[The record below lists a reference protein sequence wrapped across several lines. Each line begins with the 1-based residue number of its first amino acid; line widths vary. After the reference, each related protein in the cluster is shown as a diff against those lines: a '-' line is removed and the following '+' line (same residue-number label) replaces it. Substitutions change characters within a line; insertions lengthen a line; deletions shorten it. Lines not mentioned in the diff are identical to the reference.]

1 MNSPQAVGSSQVGG
15 AAPQLQTVRRP
26 RSSFRDWLRVNSP
39 TIGPIGALIVLF
51 LVFAVAAGSDFVSEG
66 NMTNILAQC
75 GVIAV
80 MGTGLTFVLLIAEID
95 LMFSA
100 VAVLA
105 GVSGSIFFSGQKF
118 PLFFLGEVSFGKG
131 HELIAIVLALLIA
144 TAFGVLAGSLTSRLG
159 VPSFIATL
167 GLLLLCDGLS
177 FYWSRGNIVY
187 DVPPLASKLG
197 GETVG
202 PIPYIAITAAVIML
216 IAHIVLSRTRFGRYV
231 YMTGANR
238 RAAELA
244 GINTRKIILAVFAI
258 SGFLA
263 GVAGLLAVGR
273 LGSAQPDASNSYL
286 LPVIAATVVGGVS
299 LFGGVGTIRSTLI
312 GVLVFTVLDN
322 GLDQTNIDI
331 HLKPFMRGLILLL
344 AIVVNVVGLRLASK
358 ARTAEQ
364 AEVEVTPAPPP
375 AARPATGAEA

>member
-1 MNSPQAVGSSQVGG
+1 VNPPQTVEPAPADTPAPTLQAVRTRPS
-15 AAPQLQTVRRP
+15 TV
-26 RSSFRDWLRVNSP
+26 RDWLRVNSP
-39 TIGPIGALIVLF
+39 TIGPIGALVVLF
-51 LVFAVAAGSDFVSEG
+51 LVFAVAAGSDFVSKD

-118 PLFFLGEVSFGKG
+118 PLFFFGEVTFG
-131 HELIAIVLALLIA
+131 HDHQLIAIVAALIIA
-144 TAFGVLAGSLTSRLG
+144 TLFGLLAGALTSRLG

-177 FYWSRGNIVY
+177 FYWSKGNIVY

-197 GETVG
+197 GETLG

-216 IAHIVLSRTRFGRYV
+216 IAHIVLSRTRFGRYI
-231 YMTGANR
+231 YMTGSNR

-244 GINTRKIILAVFAI
+244 GINTRKIILSVFAI

-299 LFGGVGTIRSTLI
+299 LFGGVGTIRSTLV

-344 AIVVNVVGLRLASK
+344 AIVVNVVGLRLASR

-364 AEVEVTPAPPP
+364 AEVEVTAGPPG
-375 AARPATGAEA
+375 AAQPATGTGV

>member
-1 MNSPQAVGSSQVGG
+1 MNPPSTADPASAQAPPPLK
-15 AAPQLQTVRRP
+15 ATRRHP
-26 RSSFRDWLRVNSP
+26 VSFRDWLRANSL

-51 LVFAVAAGSDFVSEG
+51 LVFTVAAGSDFVSKD

-95 LMFSA
+95 LAFPA
-100 VAVLA
+100 IAVLA
-105 GVSGSIFFSGQKF
+105 GISASIFFAGQAF
-118 PLFFLGEVSFGKG
+118 PMFFLGDVTFGSG
-131 HELIAIVLALLIA
+131 NQLIAIVSAV
-144 TAFGVLAGSLTSRLG
+144 VLATVLGLLAGAMTARLG

-167 GLLLLCDGLS
+167 GLLLLCNGLA

-216 IAHIVLSRTRFGRYV
+216 IAHLVLSRTRFGRYI
-231 YMTGANR
+231 YMTGSNR

-244 GINTRKIILAVFAI
+244 GINTRKVIISVFAI

-273 LGSAQPDASNSYL
+273 LGSAQPDSSNSYL

-299 LFGGVGTIRSTLI
+299 LFGGVGTIRSTLV

-322 GLDQTNIDI
+322 GLDQTQIDI

-344 AIVVNVVGLRLASK
+344 AIVVNVVGLQLASK
-358 ARTAEQ
+358 ARTADQ
-364 AEVEVTPAPPP
+364 AEVEVVPPP
-375 AARPATGAEA
+375 GGKPAAAGTGA

>member
-1 MNSPQAVGSSQVGG
+1 VSPREWLQAH
-15 AAPQLQTVRRP
+15 AL
-26 RSSFRDWLRVNSP
+26 
-39 TIGPIGALIVLF
+39 TIGPLGALIILF
-51 LVFAVAAGSDFVSEG
+51 LIFSIAAGSDFLSEG

-80 MGTGLTFVLLIAEID
+80 MGTGLTFVLIIAEID
-95 LMFSA
+95 LAFPA
-100 VAVLA
+100 IAVLA
-105 GVSGSIFFSGQKF
+105 GVSASIFFAGQQF
-118 PLFFLGEVSFGKG
+118 PLFLFGDVTFASG
-131 HELIAIVLALLIA
+131 NQLVAITSALLIA
-144 TAFGVLAGSLTSRLG
+144 TTLGLLAGFLTSRLG

-167 GLLLLCDGLS
+167 GLLLVCNGLA

-187 DVPPLASKLG
+187 DVPPVSATLG
-197 GETVG
+197 GETIG
-202 PIPYIAITAAVIML
+202 PIPYIAITAAAIML
-216 IAHIVLSRTRFGRYV
+216 IAHLVLSRTRFGRYV

-244 GINTRKIILAVFAI
+244 GVNTQKMIIAVFGI

-273 LGSAQPDASNSYL
+273 LGSAQPDPGNSYL

-299 LFGGVGTIRSTLI
+299 LFGGVGTIRSTLV

-322 GLDQTNIDI
+322 GLDQTQIDI
-331 HLKPFMRGLILLL
+331 QLKPFMRGLILLL

-358 ARTAEQ
+358 ARVAEQ
-364 AEVEVTPAPPP
+364 ADLELTPTPTPTPTAG
-375 AARPATGAEA
+375 AAT

>member
-1 MNSPQAVGSSQVGG
+1 VNSSQTAEP
-15 AAPQLQTVRRP
+15 AASSQPAVEAVRQRPTTV
-26 RSSFRDWLRVNSP
+26 RDWLRVNSP
-39 TIGPIGALIVLF
+39 TIGPIGALVVLF
-51 LVFAVAAGSDFVSEG
+51 VVFAIAAGGDFVSEG

-105 GVSGSIFFSGQKF
+105 GISGSIFFSGQKF
-118 PLFFLGEVSFGKG
+118 PLFFFGEVSLGKG
-131 HELIAIVLALLIA
+131 HELIAILAALVIA
-144 TAFGVLAGSLTSRLG
+144 TLFGLLAGALTSRLG

-177 FYWSRGNIVY
+177 FYWSKGNIVY

-202 PIPYIAITAAVIML
+202 PIPYIAITAGVIMV
-216 IAHIVLSRTRFGRYV
+216 IAHVVLSRTRFGRYV
-231 YMTGANR
+231 YMTGSNR

-244 GINTRKIILAVFAI
+244 GVNTRKIILSVFAI

-344 AIVVNVVGLRLASK
+344 AIVVNVVGLRLASR

-364 AEVEVTPAPPP
+364 AEVEVRPVPP
-375 AARPATGAEA
+375 ATQPATGTGV

>member
-1 MNSPQAVGSSQVGG
+1 VNSPQTAEPAAGAEPAVE
-15 AAPQLQTVRRP
+15 AVRRRP
-26 RSSFRDWLRVNSP
+26 TTVRDWLRVNSP
-39 TIGPIGALIVLF
+39 TVGPIGALVVLF
-51 LVFAVAAGSDFVSEG
+51 VVFAIAAGSDFVSEG
-66 NMTNILAQC
+66 NMTNILAQV

-105 GVSGSIFFSGQKF
+105 GISGSIFFSGQKF
-118 PLFFLGEVSFGKG
+118 PLFFLGEVSLGKG
-131 HELIAIVLALLIA
+131 HELIAILAALVIA
-144 TAFGVLAGSLTSRLG
+144 TLFGLLAGALTSRLG

-177 FYWSRGNIVY
+177 FYWSKGNIVY

-197 GETVG
+197 GETIG
-202 PIPYIAITAAVIML
+202 PIPYIAITAGVIML
-216 IAHIVLSRTRFGRYV
+216 VAHIVLSRTRFGRYV
-231 YMTGANR
+231 YMTGSNR

-244 GINTRKIILAVFAI
+244 GVNTRKIILSVFAI

-299 LFGGVGTIRSTLI
+299 LFGGVGTIRSTLV

-344 AIVVNVVGLRLASK
+344 AIVVNVVGLRLASR

-364 AEVEVTPAPPP
+364 ADVEVVSVPSGTQP
-375 AARPATGAEA
+375 AAGTGV

>member
-1 MNSPQAVGSSQVGG
+1 
-15 AAPQLQTVRRP
+15 
-26 RSSFRDWLRVNSP
+26 
-39 TIGPIGALIVLF
+39 
-51 LVFAVAAGSDFVSEG
+51 VS
-66 NMTNILAQC
+66 A
-75 GVIAV
+75 
-80 MGTGLTFVLLIAEID
+80 
-95 LMFSA
+95 
-100 VAVLA
+100 
-105 GVSGSIFFSGQKF
+105 SIFFSGQKF
-118 PLFFLGEVSFGKG
+118 PLFFFGEVSLGQG

-177 FYWSRGNIVY
+177 FYWSKGNIVY

-197 GETVG
+197 GETIG
-202 PIPYIAITAAVIML
+202 PIPYIAITAGVIML

-258 SGFLA
+258 SGFLS

-344 AIVVNVVGLRLASK
+344 AIVVNVVGLRLASR

-364 AEVEVTPAPPP
+364 AEVEVTTAPPP
-375 AARPATGAEA
+375 AAQPATGKGA

>member
-1 MNSPQAVGSSQVGG
+1 VNSPQAVEPSDADAV
-15 AAPQLQTVRRP
+15 PTLQTVRQRP
-26 RSSFRDWLRVNSP
+26 SSIRDWLRVNSP
-39 TIGPIGALIVLF
+39 TIGPIGALVVLF
-51 LVFAVAAGSDFVSEG
+51 LIFAVAAGSDFVSKD

-105 GVSGSIFFSGQKF
+105 GVSASIFFSGQKF
-118 PLFFLGEVSFGKG
+118 PLFFFGEVSLGKG

-144 TAFGVLAGSLTSRLG
+144 AAFGVLAGSLTSRLG

-358 ARTAEQ
+358 ARTEEQ
-364 AEVEVTPAPPP
+364 AEVEVTPAPPG
-375 AARPATGAEA
+375 AAQPATGTEV

>member
-1 MNSPQAVGSSQVGG
+1 VNSSPATQPPVAETPPPVQAVR
-15 AAPQLQTVRRP
+15 RRP
-26 RSSFRDWLRVNSP
+26 VSVRDWLRANSL

-51 LVFAVAAGSDFVSEG
+51 LVFTVAAGSDFVSKD

-95 LMFSA
+95 LAFSA
-100 VAVLA
+100 IAVLA
-105 GVSGSIFFSGQKF
+105 GISASIFFAGQAF
-118 PLFFLGEVSFGKG
+118 PLFFFGDVTFG
-131 HELIAIVLALLIA
+131 SGSQVIAIGAALVIA
-144 TAFGVLAGSLTSRLG
+144 TALGLLAGFMTARLG

-167 GLLLLCDGLS
+167 GLLLLCDGLA

-187 DVPPLASKLG
+187 DVPPLASTLG

-216 IAHIVLSRTRFGRYV
+216 VAHLVLSRTRFGRYI
-231 YMTGANR
+231 YMTGSNR

-244 GINTRKIILAVFAI
+244 GVNTRRIILSVFAI

-273 LGSAQPDASNSYL
+273 LGSAQPDSSNSYL

-299 LFGGVGTIRSTLI
+299 LFGGVGTIRSTLV

-322 GLDQTNIDI
+322 GLDQTQIDI

-364 AEVEVTPAPPP
+364 AQVEVTPAP
-375 AARPATGAEA
+375 AAGGA